1 MAYVYRHIRLDTNE
15 VFYIG
20 IGVQPNNKRAKTSV
34 KRNRF
39 WLNITSKAEWYHEIL
54 FDNLT
59 ISEAKQKEKEFISI
73 YGRKDLGNGTLCNL
87 TDGGD
92 GTLNYIVN
100 EAVKNKLSIKN
111 KGKVLSD
118 EHKQK
123 ISKSH
128 KGKIFSDETLN
139 KMRLAKLGTKQSLE
153 TIEKRKIKLI
163 GNKSNTGKKLSE
175 EQKAKMRESQQLRRL
190 KERFRSNP
198 S

>member
-20 IGVQPNNKRAKTSV
+20 IGVQVNNKRAKTSV
-34 KRNRF
+34 KRNKF
-39 WLNITSKAEWYHEIL
+39 WINITSKTEWYHEIL

-59 ISEAKQKEKEFISI
+59 INEAKEKEKEFISI
-73 YGRKDLGNGTLCNL
+73 YGRKDLGKGTLCNL

-92 GTLNYIVN
+92 GTLNYVVKDI
-100 EAVKNKLSIKN
+100 VKNKLSIKN
-111 KGKVLSD
+111 KGKVLSN

-128 KGKIFSDETLN
+128 KGKVFSDETLN
-139 KMRLAKLGTKQSLE
+139 KMRLAKLGTKQSVE
-153 TIEKRKIKLI
+153 TIEKRKLKLI

-190 KERFRSNP
+190 KERFR
-198 S
+198 